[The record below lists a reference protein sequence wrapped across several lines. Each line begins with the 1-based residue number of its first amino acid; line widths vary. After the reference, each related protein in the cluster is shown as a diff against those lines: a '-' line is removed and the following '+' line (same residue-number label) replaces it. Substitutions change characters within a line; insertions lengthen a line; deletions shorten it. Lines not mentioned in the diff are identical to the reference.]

1 MIDATLEL
9 PVSRQAALV
18 GISRSNVYYLPRPV
32 PDADLALMRRI
43 DELHLDFPFAGAR
56 MLRDLLAL
64 EGIIVGRV
72 HVRTL
77 MAKLCITALYRKPN
91 TSAKH
96 PTHKIYP
103 YLLRQ
108 MLIGQANQVWAA
120 DITYSTPSQRG
131 PPARG

>member
-64 EGIIVGRV
+64 EGQGWFR
-72 HVRTL
+72 HGYEPKKR
-77 MAKLCITALYRKPN
+77 A
-91 TSAKH
+91 
-96 PTHKIYP
+96 
-103 YLLRQ
+103 
-108 MLIGQANQVWAA
+108 
-120 DITYSTPSQRG
+120 
-131 PPARG
+131 